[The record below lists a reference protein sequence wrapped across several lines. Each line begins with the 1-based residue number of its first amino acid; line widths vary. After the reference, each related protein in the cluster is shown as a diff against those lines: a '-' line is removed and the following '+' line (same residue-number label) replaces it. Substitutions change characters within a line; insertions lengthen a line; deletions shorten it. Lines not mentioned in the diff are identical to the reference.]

1 MEFNTLW
8 TKVDFGCKIWLTQFI
23 YYLFTAA
30 AARIPALTNAATAQH
45 LSSSLVL
52 TLFQVNYHPSRNET
66 RRYKEVRNFQTTLI
80 SKNLVWQGWRQI
92 TPGATSHRGGPR
104 TAACSLD
111 GETKLFHHPFP
122 KVSLQHEEDFVSN
135 TLSSIGWKKLPVE
148 QYFKEAW
155 QSLRKR
161 LFVNL

>member
-1 MEFNTLW
+1 MEFNTPW

-23 YYLFTAA
+23 YYLFPAA
-30 AARIPALTNAATAQH
+30 AARIPALINAATAQH

-52 TLFQVNYHPSRNET
+52 TLFKVNYHPSRNET

-104 TAACSLD
+104 TATCSLD
-111 GETKLFHHPFP
+111 FP
-122 KVSLQHEEDFVSN
+122 KVSLQDEEDFVSN

-155 QSLRKR
+155 QSLRIR
-161 LFVNL
+161 LFVNLENFVFVSP